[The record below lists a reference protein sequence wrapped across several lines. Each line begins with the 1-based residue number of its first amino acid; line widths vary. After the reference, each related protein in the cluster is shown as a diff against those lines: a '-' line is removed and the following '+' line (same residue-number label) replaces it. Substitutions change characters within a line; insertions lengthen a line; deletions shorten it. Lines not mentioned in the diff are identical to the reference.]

1 MLAKQEKIR
10 VRSEK
15 FHGGA
20 GLKRWKRSRGFL
32 QFLLDTENY
41 TIITESSRDQSA
53 KSLKQAAM
61 VTGGYYSSNSRRFR
75 AREVAGSEGKERG

>member
-1 MLAKQEKIR
+1 VLAKQEKIR
-10 VRSEK
+10 VRFEK

-20 GLKRWKRSRGFL
+20 GLKRWKNLGGFL
-32 QFLLDTENY
+32 QFSLDTKIY

-61 VTGGYYSSNSRRFR
+61 VTGGYCSSNSR
-75 AREVAGSEGKERG
+75 